1 MLQIPIHSRRSALT
15 AAILAVLA
23 VVAIPSLAYS
33 QEVVAL
39 VDGQPIT
46 SLDVEHRTKF
56 LQMSTNKVPT
66 RQEVLDGLIDEI
78 LEIREAKRFD
88 IVVPDS
94 EVDSSYSDIAKHM
107 GVDTPKLTE
116 ILVKGG
122 ASADTLRQRL
132 RAQLAWAALVRGRF
146 KASLEIPDSDVEAEL
161 HLHNPDDKN
170 DVGYEYV
177 MRPIVFVV
185 QSGSPDS
192 VYEARKRD
200 ADALRSRF
208 ENCTDG
214 IPFARALREVAVRDQ
229 VVKFSADLPAALRSI
244 LDNTDVG
251 HLTPPEQTS
260 EGIQMFAL
268 CSKKTT
274 TADTPEKKEIR
285 DQIFD
290 QKFGAEAKR
299 YLAKLRR
306 EAMIEYK

>member
-23 VVAIPSLAYS
+23 VVTIPSLAYS